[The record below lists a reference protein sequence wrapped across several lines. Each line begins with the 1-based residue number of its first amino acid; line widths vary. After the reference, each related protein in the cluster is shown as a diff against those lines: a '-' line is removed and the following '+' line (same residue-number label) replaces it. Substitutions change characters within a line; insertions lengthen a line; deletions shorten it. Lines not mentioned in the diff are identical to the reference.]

1 MVINII
7 LLLLLPLL
15 LVSPIII
22 VLLQLI
28 QRLYDLESGDL
39 SLENEDLAS
48 VNLPWL
54 RSKLGIVSQV

>member
-54 RSKLGIVSQV
+54 RSKLGIVSHV